1 MPALAAPTSPN
12 PTSASREDCEW
23 CSPRVHSPTGSQEKP
38 SVVFDHIEKRVT
50 YQPLTTGPA
59 ALIRL
64 APLSL

>member
-38 SVVFDHIEKRVT
+38 SAVEVFDHIEKRVT
-50 YQPLTTGPA
+50 YQPQNTQG
-59 ALIRL
+59 
-64 APLSL
+64 S